1 MPRRTRKPLLSTL
14 IIVGEGPVEK
24 AFLSYL
30 KELYS
35 QNTGQKVKV
44 DAADGG
50 SPENIVRTTIGKT
63 KHADYDRKFILM
75 DSDIEVSAKV
85 HAMARKAGIEI
96 IQSEPHCLEGM
107 LLNLLGQ
114 KVPATS
120 QKCKDL
126 LHPMLSGPA
135 TSKDSYKSLIT
146 KQLLDASSIPQ
157 INELIRIMK
166 KE

>member
-1 MPRRTRKPLLSTL
+1 MASKRKPLLSTL

-30 KELYS
+30 KELYA
-35 QNTGQKVKV
+35 QNSGQKVKI

-50 SPENIVRTTIGKT
+50 SPENIVKKTIGKT

-75 DSDIEVSAKV
+75 DSDIEISDKIRAT
-85 HAMARKAGIEI
+85 ARKANIEI
-96 IQSEPHCLEGM
+96 IQSEPLCLEGM
-107 LLNLLGQ
+107 LLDLLGL
-114 KVPATS
+114 KVPSTN

-126 LHPMLSGPA
+126 LHPKLSGAA
-135 TSKDSYKSLIT
+135 TAKDSYKSLIT
-146 KQLLDASSIPQ
+146 KEILQSSSIEQ
-157 INELIRIMK
+157 IQDLIKIMK